1 MAEYEI
7 PAVNFSRLQDQIAQ
21 LNKRA
26 TKLKCEAISFKVLET
41 FTKTFHTEILGEP
54 YQRRYYRVEVEGK
67 APTLNGWSFVA
78 KIEPHQAGNLV
89 KTTPAFSDYPIK
101 PAYYHMDMD
110 CQHCNKTRI
119 RNEVFLLRHENLGA
133 LGEQEIVVGRN
144 CLADFLGHSNPEWLA
159 KIAEWDIELSSL
171 MRDAE
176 DERGWGRSYR
186 HEEDVA
192 AFLALVAGLARQYGF
207 VTKSQDPFNA
217 TANLAW
223 DVVLGDKDTLKRLE
237 RDGFSVIA
245 TDVRQA
251 EAALTWIRSMEQPH
265 DNNYMANLWIA
276 CKADSI
282 DGRAAGIVA
291 SLISA
296 YTRHIEKEAKTAS
309 ESKGQVSKHLGVE
322 GGKFSGRVKIVSVR
336 TFEPQNWYENVRT
349 LVRMEQNGNILTWWT
364 GTSPDV
370 EADDEVDVKGTI
382 KKHDEYN
389 GQKQT
394 VLTRCK
400 IS

>member
-1 MAEYEI
+1 
-7 PAVNFSRLQDQIAQ
+7 
-21 LNKRA
+21 
-26 TKLKCEAISFKVLET
+26 
-41 FTKTFHTEILGEP
+41 
-54 YQRRYYRVEVEGK
+54 
-67 APTLNGWSFVA
+67 
-78 KIEPHQAGNLV
+78 
-89 KTTPAFSDYPIK
+89 
-101 PAYYHMDMD
+101 MD

-176 DERGWGRSYR
+176 DERGWGRAYR

-217 TANLAW
+217 TATLAW
-223 DVVLGDKDTLKRLE
+223 DVVLRDKDALKRLE
-237 RDGFSVIA
+237 RDGFKVLPV
-245 TDVRQA
+245 DVRQA
-251 EAALTWIRSMEQPH
+251 EAALAWIREMEPPH
-265 DNNYMANLWIA
+265 GNNYMTNLWIA

-282 DGRAAGIVA
+282 DGRAAGITA

-296 YTRHIEKEAKTAS
+296 YTREVEKNAKVAN
-309 ESKGQVSKHLGVE
+309 EKQGKVSAHVGIE
-322 GGKFSGRVKIVSVR
+322 GGKFSGRVKVVSVR

-349 LVRMEQNGNILTWWT
+349 LVRMEQDGNVLTWWT
-364 GTSPDV
+364 STAPQV
-370 EADDEVDVKGTI
+370 EADDEIDIKGTI

-389 GQKQT
+389 GVKQT

-400 IS
+400 IG